1 MSQIPPFSSCQK
13 ALVET
18 SDVFNGEEEK
28 GWYFWGEKQV
38 KLTSN
43 TCVCPTIITTS
54 HKRSAP
60 VIDSSLGVIQWY
72 FWLHERT
79 SMIWAEGWLG
89 INGAV
94 EVNSLKWSSK
104 NFYLPPRCSPHP
116 PQLKWPKQAVH
127 RRRSPKGVLNWR
139 VSISFPQC
147 PLLSQSQ
154 LPHTKCTVKWE
165 RHSVT
170 MHVVTNLPLTTK
182 QKFRFCMS
190 PMY

>member
-1 MSQIPPFSSCQK
+1 
-13 ALVET
+13 
-18 SDVFNGEEEK
+18 
-28 GWYFWGEKQV
+28 
-38 KLTSN
+38 
-43 TCVCPTIITTS
+43 
-54 HKRSAP
+54 
-60 VIDSSLGVIQWY
+60 
-72 FWLHERT
+72 
-79 SMIWAEGWLG
+79 MIWAEGWLG

-94 EVNSLKWSSK
+94 EDNSLKWSSK

-165 RHSVT
+165 RYSVT
-170 MHVVTNLPLTTK
+170 MQCDHARCYQPSIHNKTKVPFLYESHVLKSNLCFGVNGRLGTPWMVTLYSYRSDERARLQGLCLRHLGYSITQPRLRFYDTTLGLTP
-182 QKFRFCMS
+182 RW
-190 PMY
+190 